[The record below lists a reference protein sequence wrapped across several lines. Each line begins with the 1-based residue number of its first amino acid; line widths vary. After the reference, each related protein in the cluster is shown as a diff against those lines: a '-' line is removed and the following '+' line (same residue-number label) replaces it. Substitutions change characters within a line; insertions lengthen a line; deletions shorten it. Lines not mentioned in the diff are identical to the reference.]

1 MIRRPP
7 RSTLFPY
14 TTLFRSTCRRAL
26 PAHGAWNRDDQGN
39 SAGTD
44 GVERGAA
51 RPIVGDPPRRRRAR
65 NQPPGVDQVGIG
77 VVRRHGPVGH
87 QVVLLVEPG
96 GGRGSRL
103 ALARER
109 RRGEE
114 RSGAALLGARD
125 EQRGA
130 EERRRPQERASGHA
144 NLLPCLSAGPKWRP
158 GPVEGP
164 EKKRTANVQVETE
177 ARNRGTRHQRTS

>member
-1 MIRRPP
+1 
-7 RSTLFPY
+7 
-14 TTLFRSTCRRAL
+14 
-26 PAHGAWNRDDQGN
+26 
-39 SAGTD
+39 
-44 GVERGAA
+44 
-51 RPIVGDPPRRRRAR
+51 
-65 NQPPGVDQVGIG
+65 
-77 VVRRHGPVGH
+77 PVGH

-158 GPVEGP
+158 GPVEAQ
-164 EKKRTANVQVETE
+164 EKKKKKRTANGQAETE
-177 ARNRGTRHQRTS
+177 PPPPPPPRRG